1 MPKVNNQ
8 YVTVATKISL
18 RAFKQLEQ
26 VCIKRGIKRY
36 DLLKMAIDCLLR
48 YMSGEE
54 EPSEELSRV
63 IQMFE
68 HTRNWESSMSL
79 TDDMEGAEIE
89 YALYLLRQKGKKSM
103 RGVMVKREY
112 FNLVESDWNVM
123 RITDKVLGSL
133 LPDRYARLMKARK
146 ELGVNSAI
154 EAIDALIERY
164 TKDEEGEELRRMFAD
179 NDRVYS
185 NSISQQT
192 YKTKRSR
199 KVDYYMTKP
208 LFDDVEPSA
217 NDESGTDKQNE

>member
-1 MPKVNNQ
+1 MPKVNNK

-48 YMSGEE
+48 YMAGEE

-79 TDDMEGAEIE
+79 TDDIEGAEIE

-103 RGVMVKREY
+103 RGVMVMREY
-112 FNLVESDWNVM
+112 YNLVE
-123 RITDKVLGSL
+123 
-133 LPDRYARLMKARK
+133 
-146 ELGVNSAI
+146 
-154 EAIDALIERY
+154 
-164 TKDEEGEELRRMFAD
+164 
-179 NDRVYS
+179 
-185 NSISQQT
+185 
-192 YKTKRSR
+192 
-199 KVDYYMTKP
+199 
-208 LFDDVEPSA
+208 
-217 NDESGTDKQNE
+217 

>member
-26 VCIKRGIKRY
+26 VCLKRGIKRY

-103 RGVMVKREY
+103 KGVMVKREY

-123 RITDKVLGSL
+123 HITDKMLDSL
-133 LPDRYARLMKARK
+133 LPDRYSRLMKVSK

-154 EAIDALIERY
+154 EAIDVLIERY
-164 TKDEEGEELRRMFAD
+164 IRDEEGEELRRMFAD

-217 NDESGTDKQNE
+217 NDESGTDTQRE

>member
-26 VCIKRGIKRY
+26 VCVKRGIKRY

-48 YMSGEE
+48 YMAGEE

-123 RITDKVLGSL
+123 RITDKVLDSL
-133 LPDRYARLMKARK
+133 LPDRYARLMKASK

-164 TKDEEGEELRRMFAD
+164 TKDEEGEELRRMFSD

-217 NDESGTDKQNE
+217 NDESSTDTQSE

>member
-1 MPKVNNQ
+1 MPKVNNK

-26 VCIKRGIKRY
+26 VCLKRGIKRY

-79 TDDMEGAEIE
+79 TDDMEDAEIE

-123 RITDKVLGSL
+123 RITDKVLDSL
-133 LPDRYARLMKARK
+133 MPDRYARLMKASK

-154 EAIDALIERY
+154 EAMDTLIERY
-164 TKDEEGEELRRMFAD
+164 TRDEEGEGLRRMFAD

-185 NSISQQT
+185 TSISQQT

-217 NDESGTDKQNE
+217 NDESSTDTQSE